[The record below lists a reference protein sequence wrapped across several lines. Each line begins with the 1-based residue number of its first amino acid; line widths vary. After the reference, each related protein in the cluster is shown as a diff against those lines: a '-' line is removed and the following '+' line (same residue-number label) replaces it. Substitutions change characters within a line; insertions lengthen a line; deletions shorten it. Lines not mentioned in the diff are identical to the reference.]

1 MQGLIVLSLC
11 NTYSIPSVF
20 LYANS
25 LRARGIFRRFP
36 TVPDLSKLKKVCDL
50 ADACGWAW
58 GSAPISRKTC
68 TNLVLVLKMHI
79 FTLCNK

>member
-25 LRARGIFRRFP
+25 LRGRGIFRRFP
-36 TVPDLSKLKKVCDL
+36 TFPDLGRLKKVCDL
-50 ADACGWAW
+50 ADACGGDQTEVTIME
-58 GSAPISRKTC
+58 GSATGGLPS
-68 TNLVLVLKMHI
+68 
-79 FTLCNK
+79 